1 MNNASRSWEQVSVM
15 RKDSLSFRNPGTY
28 TSPGTPDY
36 ADNNVGDFQR
46 GWCSERVALPV
57 NNSSKRHISAAALIP
72 FSSGRALPSKWD
84 DAERWITSPLSG
96 TSAPRTPVVQ
106 PQRQSKSKSGP
117 LDAQGVEFSP
127 RYSPAHVQLLKGGD
141 SSGFMAGSPL
151 TTGVL
156 VPDGLSIHYGGGI
169 GVQSNPFRP
178 GKSLR
183 KSYNAATHTDLLCD
197 SSLPNSSDENHG
209 GSKESEIMVT
219 GAASRR
225 DMATQMSSAGG
236 SPEERLSPDRP
247 TLNLSCNFSSKVE
260 IRDVQVDRGATVTR
274 QPKED
279 RVRSTQKAS
288 PETEESAVPWDL
300 AEASKNMS
308 RLQREE
314 ARITAWENLQ
324 KAKAEDAINKLE
336 MKLEKKRTASMD
348 KILNK
353 LRIAQTRA
361 HDMRQ
366 LMTDNLVRQ
375 IPKSKVN
382 KFSSL
387 RKYVGFGPIGSCFRS
402 HPD

>member
-1 MNNASRSWEQVSVM
+1 MK
-15 RKDSLSFRNPGTY
+15 KDSLSFRNPGTY

-36 ADNNVGDFQR
+36 ADNNVGEFQR

-57 NNSSKRHISAAALIP
+57 NNSKRHISAAALIP

-96 TSAPRTPVVQ
+96 ASAPRTPVVQ

-117 LDAQGVEFSP
+117 LDAQGVAFSP
-127 RYSPAHVQLLKGGD
+127 RYSPAHVQVLKGGD
-141 SSGFMAGSPL
+141 SSGFMVASPL

-156 VPDGLSIHYGGGI
+156 VPDGLAIHYGGGI
-169 GVQSNPFRP
+169 GVQANPFRP
-178 GKSLR
+178 GRSLR
-183 KSYNAATHTDLLCD
+183 KSYNAASQTDLLCD
-197 SSLPNSSDENHG
+197 SSLPNSSDEKHD
-209 GSKESEIMVT
+209 GSKESEIIVN
-219 GAASRR
+219 GAVSRR

-236 SPEERLSPDRP
+236 SPKERLSPDRP
-247 TLNLSCNFSSKVE
+247 TLNPSCNFSSKVE
-260 IRDVQVDRGATVTR
+260 IRDVQVDKGATLTR
-274 QPKED
+274 QPKEG
-279 RVRSTQKAS
+279 RVRSTEKPL
-288 PETEESAVPWDL
+288 PETEESALPWDL

-314 ARITAWENLQ
+314 ARISAWENLQ

-336 MKLEKKRTASMD
+336 MKLEKKRTTSMD

-361 HDMRQ
+361 HDMRE
-366 LMTDNLVRQ
+366 LMTDNLDNQ

-387 RKYVGFGPIGSCFRS
+387 RKYVVLGSIGSCFRS
-402 HPD
+402 HAD

>member
-1 MNNASRSWEQVSVM
+1 M
-15 RKDSLSFRNPGTY
+15 RKDSMSFRNPGTY

-57 NNSSKRHISAAALIP
+57 NSSSKRHISAAALIP

-106 PQRQSKSKSGP
+106 PQRHLKSKSGP
-117 LDAQGVEFSP
+117 LDAQGLAFSP
-127 RYSPAHVQLLKGGD
+127 RYSPAHVQVVNGGNAG
-141 SSGFMAGSPL
+141 GFMAGSPL

-169 GVQSNPFRP
+169 GVQNPVRP
-178 GKSLR
+178 GRMLR
-183 KSYNAATHTDLLCD
+183 RSYNAASQTNLLCD
-197 SSLPNSSDENHG
+197 SSLPDSNDEKHG
-209 GSKESEIMVT
+209 GSNESEIMAT
-219 GAASRR
+219 GAVSRR

-236 SPEERLSPDRP
+236 SPKEKLSPDHP
-247 TLNLSCNFSSKVE
+247 TLNPTCNFSSKVE
-260 IRDVQVDRGATVTR
+260 IRDVQVDKGATMTR
-274 QPKED
+274 QSRED
-279 RVRSTQKAS
+279 GVSVTKKAS
-288 PETEESAVPWDL
+288 PETKELALPWDL
-300 AEASKNMS
+300 AKASKNRS

-314 ARITAWENLQ
+314 ARISAWENLQ

-353 LRIAQTRA
+353 LRNAQTRA

-366 LMTDNLVRQ
+366 LMTDDVDNQ
-375 IPKSKVN
+375 IPRSKVN

-387 RKYVGFGPIGSCFRS
+387 RKYVALGPIRSCFTS
-402 HPD
+402 HAN

>member
-1 MNNASRSWEQVSVM
+1 M
-15 RKDSLSFRNPGTY
+15 SFRNPGTY

-36 ADNNVGDFQR
+36 ADNDFQR

-57 NNSSKRHISAAALIP
+57 NNNSKRHISAAALIP

-106 PQRQSKSKSGP
+106 QPQRQPKSKSGP
-117 LDAQGVEFSP
+117 LHAQGLAFSP
-127 RYSPAHVQLLKGGD
+127 RYSPPHVQLLNAT
-141 SSGFMAGSPL
+141 GFMAPSPL

-156 VPDGLSIHYGGGI
+156 VPDGLSIHYGAGI
-169 GVQSNPFRP
+169 AVQPNPLRP
-178 GKSLR
+178 AKSLR
-183 KSYNAATHTDLLCD
+183 KSYNASSHTDLLCD
-197 SSLPNSSDENHG
+197 SSLPNSSDEKHS
-209 GSKESEIMVT
+209 GSKESEILVT
-219 GAASRR
+219 GAVSRR
-225 DMATQMSSAGG
+225 DMATQMSSAAG
-236 SPEERLSPDRP
+236 SPKERLSPDHP
-247 TLNLSCNFSSKVE
+247 ILNPSCNFSSKVE
-260 IRDVQVDRGATVTR
+260 IRDVQVDKGATVTR

-279 RVRSTQKAS
+279 RVRSTEKAL
-288 PETEESAVPWDL
+288 PETEESALPWNL

-314 ARITAWENLQ
+314 ARISAWENLQ

-366 LMTDNLVRQ
+366 LMTDNLDNQ

-387 RKYVGFGPIGSCFRS
+387 RKYVELGPIGSCFRS
-402 HPD
+402 HAD